1 MRLKLLGAVL
11 LGQVVLSGPAGA
23 TGAILD
29 TITMHDSARLANH
42 TAARDAAVAE
52 ARRDGAAADIAVMD
66 SLLFADRLS
75 FDGLDLSGDWRC
87 RTTKV
92 GGLASL
98 VVYSWFRCRVT
109 DDGSGWMLR
118 KLTGSQ
124 RTTGRFFTDGDSRL
138 VYLGSGTVND
148 DAPRPYGSGPE
159 SDQAGHAFRTGR
171 DRWHIEFPSPYYESG
186 LDILEF
192 RR

>member
-1 MRLKLLGAVL
+1 MQLRLRGALL
-11 LGQVVLSGPAGA
+11 LGQLALAAPAGA
-23 TGAILD
+23 TGAIVD
-29 TITMHDSARLANH
+29 VITMHDSARLANH
-42 TAARDAAVAE
+42 TAARDAAVTE
-52 ARRDGAAADIAVMD
+52 ARRDGSAADIAVMD
-66 SLLFADRLS
+66 RLLFGEHRS
-75 FDGLDLSGDWRC
+75 FDGLDLSGDWQC

-109 DDGSGWMLR
+109 DDGSGWVLR

-124 RTTGRFFTDGDSRL
+124 RTTGRFFTDGDTRL
-138 VYLGSGTVND
+138 IYLGSGTVND
-148 DAPRPYGSGPE
+148 DAPQPYGSGRE
-159 SDQAGHAFRTGR
+159 SDQAGYAFRTGR
-171 DRWHIEFPSPYYESG
+171 ATWHIEFPSPHYESG

>member
-1 MRLKLLGAVL
+1 MRLNLIGILMLACA
-11 LGQVVLSGPAGA
+11 GQASPAMA

-29 TITMHDSARLANH
+29 IITMHDSARLANH
-42 TAARDAAVAE
+42 SAARDAAVAE
-52 ARRDGAAADIAVMD
+52 ARRGGAAGDIEIM
-66 SLLFADRLS
+66 DRLISGERRS
-75 FDGLDLSGDWRC
+75 FDGLDLTGNWQC

-98 VVYSWFRCRVT
+98 VVYSWFRCRIT

-124 RTTGRFFTDGDSRL
+124 RTTGRFFTDSDTRL

-148 DAPRPYGSGPE
+148 DVPRPYGSGRE
-159 SDQAGHAFRTGR
+159 SDQAGYAFRTGR
-171 DRWHIEFPSPYYESG
+171 NTWHIEFPAPYYESG
-186 LDILEF
+186 FDILEF